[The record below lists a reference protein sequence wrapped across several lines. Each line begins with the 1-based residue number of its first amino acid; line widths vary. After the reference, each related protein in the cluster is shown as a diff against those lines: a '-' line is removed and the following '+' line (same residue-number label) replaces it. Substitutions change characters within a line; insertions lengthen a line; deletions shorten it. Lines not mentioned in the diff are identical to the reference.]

1 MLDEIMKENENLL
14 QEIKQELNIK
24 KENEKID
31 NYSVILC
38 RIEKRIFNK
47 LIEVAEEYLK
57 IPYQAYS
64 DYASD
69 NDYKQKSTMN
79 YLYYV
84 GLQRKYKILA
94 IDKLDGENAKI
105 IAQKE
110 DNLYDLIY
118 SYESIHSSFKADY
131 YIYKA
136 PKELT
141 KDEIALILDNGNLCF
156 GYSSAGSYYTIYE
169 D

>member
-1 MLDEIMKENENLL
+1 MLNEIMKENENLL
-14 QEIKQELNIK
+14 QEIKSELIIK
-24 KENEKID
+24 KENEKLD
-31 NYSVILC
+31 MYSVNLC
-38 RIEKRIFNK
+38 RIEKGAFNK
-47 LIEVAEEYLK
+47 LIEVAEECLK

-64 DYASD
+64 DYAFD
-69 NDYKQKSTMN
+69 NNYKQKSTMN

-94 IDKLDGENAKI
+94 IDKLDGENTKM
-105 IAQKE
+105 IAQKK

-118 SYESIHSSFKADY
+118 SYEGIHSSLKADY
-131 YIYKA
+131 YVYKV

-141 KDEIALILDNGNLCF
+141 RDEIALILDEGNLCF
-156 GYSSAGSYYTIYE
+156 GYTSCGSSYTIYE